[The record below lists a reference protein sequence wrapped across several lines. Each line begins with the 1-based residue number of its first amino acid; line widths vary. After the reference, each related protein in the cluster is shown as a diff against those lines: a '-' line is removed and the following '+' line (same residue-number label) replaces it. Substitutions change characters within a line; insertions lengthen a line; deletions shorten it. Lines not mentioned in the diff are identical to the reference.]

1 MRRAAET
8 AGLLAQ
14 ASLTVE
20 EVNAEPAVVLRVG
33 RQLESIFVVSVE
45 GDTITGI
52 RVVRNP
58 DKLAHIDRRLERRT

>member
-1 MRRAAET
+1 VRRAAET

-58 DKLAHIDRRLERRT
+58 DKLAHIDRRLTLH